1 MGLGGGAG
9 RVNGHT
15 HRYVL
20 ILPGKRVF
28 LFFGIKASL
37 GDDVLFPTSKGTLI
51 FRSSISVHGD

>member
-37 GDDVLFPTSKGTLI
+37 GDD
-51 FRSSISVHGD
+51 SSSQRFTFDRRKCLVEPPA